1 MQSQINKFNFGFYCI
16 NFANFAKLQTAR
28 WK

>member
-28 WK
+28 